1 MDFQRLGASGS
12 ARDTIPQGATDVPTL
27 DSLLKLSS
35 GLTEQGYAGGS
46 AANRQAMSNDVA
58 YAQMRQR
65 QDESDQADQDAEE
78 EQRGILS
85 QLINEY
91 DDILDTADPNDPIF
105 QQRAPTLMRK
115 RDQLLGLMNN
125 KKYGGPMLTGIL
137 KRGFQ
142 SEFLNPVT
150 QGEVGEMVSEKA
162 EAKKQP
168 NANNGQ
174 SAEKQKAPENGQTAE
189 TDSFYSSSNTINI
202 D

>member
-12 ARDTIPQGATDVPTL
+12 ARDTLPQDATNVPTL
-27 DSLLKLSS
+27 DSMLKLTA
-35 GLTEQGYAGGS
+35 GLTEQGFAGGS

-115 RDQLLGLMNN
+115 RDQLIGLMNN
-125 KKYGGPMLTGIL
+125 KKYGGPRLSGIL

-150 QGEVGEMVSEKA
+150 QGEVGEMVSEAA

-174 SAEKQKAPENGQTAE
+174 SAEKQKAPENSQTAE

>member
-1 MDFQRLGASGS
+1 MEFQRLGASGS
-12 ARDTIPQGATDVPTL
+12 ARDTLPQDATNVPTL
-27 DSLLKLSS
+27 DSILKMTA
-35 GLTEQGYAGGS
+35 GLAEQGFAGGS
-46 AANRQAMSNDVA
+46 ATNRQAMSNDVA

-65 QDESDQADQDAEE
+65 QQESEQADQDAEE
-78 EQRGILS
+78 EQRGVLS
-85 QLINEY
+85 QLISEY

-115 RDQLLGLMNN
+115 RDQLIGLMNN
-125 KKYGGPMLTGIL
+125 KKYGGPRLSGIL

-150 QGEVGEMVSEKA
+150 QGEVGEMVSEA
-162 EAKKQP
+162 SEAKKQP

-174 SAEKQKAPENGQTAE
+174 SAEKQKAPENSQTAE